1 MITRGRLRVA
11 LSLAVS
17 GMALGISGC
26 ATGDAVIPFAIYESV
41 NTDGREW
48 TYDVSWQNTRAL
60 NEEVRVGRIGEVRDL
75 ALILASRMHR
85 LETGEAGPLRDRRTA
100 NLLENLGTATQSRSV
115 EENLSRLKAAAQ
127 ELQDRFDAAEF
138 AVAKELAL
146 EVLTISRVLLGE
158 NTNPVQ

>member
-1 MITRGRLRVA
+1 MITGGRLRVA
-11 LSLAVS
+11 LSLVVS

-26 ATGDAVIPFAIYESV
+26 ATGEAVIPSAIYESV

-60 NEEVRVGRIGEVRDL
+60 NEEVRVGRIDEVRDL

-100 NLLENLGTATQSRSV
+100 ILLESLGTATHSRSA
-115 EENLSRLKAAAQ
+115 EENLSRLKVAAQ

-146 EVLTISRVLLGE
+146 EVLTISRALVGE